1 MIAVQLRMTAYFWL
15 LSQVGITTERAYVRD
30 LFAHKELGVYNKSL
44 TARVNPSG
52 VVMVKLIPI
61 CDEGKTDK
69 KTNNKEKKMADSKTD
84 EKEIEKT
91 DKNKAIKTDET
102 EDHKRCQCVKLN

>member
-1 MIAVQLRMTAYFWL
+1 
-15 LSQVGITTERAYVRD
+15 VGITTERAYARD
-30 LFAHKELGVYNKSL
+30 LFAHKELGVYKKSF

-52 VVMVKLIPI
+52 VVMVKLTPI

-69 KTNNKEKKMADSKTD
+69 KTNKNEKKMADSKTD

-91 DKNKAIKTDET
+91 EKNKALKTDEK
-102 EDHKRCQCVKLN
+102 EDLKRCQCVKLN

>member
-1 MIAVQLRMTAYFWL
+1 M
-15 LSQVGITTERAYVRD
+15 RD
-30 LFAHKELGVYNKSL
+30 LFAHKELGVYKKSF

-69 KTNNKEKKMADSKTD
+69 KTNNKEKKIADSKTD

-91 DKNKAIKTDET
+91 DKNKALKIGEK
-102 EDHKRCQCVKLN
+102 EDHKRCQCVKLNWPTRKLNYDFSQSCLNALLNKISE

>member
-1 MIAVQLRMTAYFWL
+1 M
-15 LSQVGITTERAYVRD
+15 GITTERAYARD
-30 LFAHKELGVYNKSL
+30 LFAHKELGIYNESF

-69 KTNNKEKKMADSKTD
+69 KTNKMADSKTD

-91 DKNKAIKTDET
+91 DKNKALKTDET
-102 EDHKRCQCVKLN
+102 EDHKRCQCVKLNWPTRKLN

>member
-1 MIAVQLRMTAYFWL
+1 
-15 LSQVGITTERAYVRD
+15 
-30 LFAHKELGVYNKSL
+30 
-44 TARVNPSG
+44 
-52 VVMVKLIPI
+52 MVKLIPI

-69 KTNNKEKKMADSKTD
+69 KTSNKEKKMAYSKTD

-91 DKNKAIKTDET
+91 DKNKALKTDET